1 MEIYKGRGAKADEKE
16 LLEVL
21 DDVFFSDDDEATKRT
36 FLELLPKLYKDKY
49 NPGYNNVIIKED
61 GAIKAAIGCYP
72 IDVTAAGRNLRC
84 MGIGNVAV
92 AKDSRRKGYMV
103 ELMNLA
109 LDIMKDEDF
118 DYSLLGGQRQRYGYF
133 GYEPTG
139 SVQRFTINRGNI
151 AHIKGKD
158 YKTSFT
164 AKEIAEDDV
173 EAIDKIVAVYESQ
186 PYFMDRNR
194 ENCLDVLKSWRSV
207 PYAVYDNGGFKGY
220 FSVEKFGGLQEIK
233 AVNVEDTIDLILCAM
248 DVIDTE
254 SVSFSVPVFDTDFC
268 DYMIKYCCGAS
279 ISPADMINVLNYGK
293 YIEAF
298 LAIKAERMNLSSGT
312 LNILI
317 HGYKRDE
324 NLSITVD
331 GKNVTVAETDAKP
344 DLELDHHRAIDFLSG
359 IYSKDRNSVPA
370 FAQGWFPIDFY
381 AYGLDNV

>member
-1 MEIYKGRGAKADEKE
+1 MELFKGRGAKEDEKE

-21 DDVFFSDDDEATKRT
+21 DDVFFSEDDEETKRN
-36 FLELLPKLYKDKY
+36 FLELLPKLYKDQY

-72 IDVTAAGRNLRC
+72 LNVTAAGRSLKI

-139 SVQRFTINRGNI
+139 SVQHFVINKGNI

-158 YKTSFT
+158 YKTAFT
-164 AKEIAEDDV
+164 AKEITESDV
-173 EAIDKIVAVYESQ
+173 ETVDKIIELYKSL
-186 PYFMDRNR
+186 PYYMDRNR
-194 ENCLDVLKSWRSV
+194 ENCLDVLRSWRSV
-207 PYAVYDNGGFKGY
+207 PYAAYENGEFKGY
-220 FSVEKFGGLQEIK
+220 FAAQKFGGLLEIK
-233 AVNVEDTIDLILCAM
+233 AANVEDTIDLILCAM
-248 DVIDTE
+248 DVIGTD
-254 SVSFSVPVFDTDFC
+254 SVSFSVPVFDTELC

-279 ISPADMINVLNYGK
+279 IGNADMINIFNFGK
-293 YIEAF
+293 FIEAF
-298 LAIKAERMNLSSGT
+298 LAIKAQRMNLCSGT
-312 LNILI
+312 LNVLI

-331 GKNVTVAETDAKP
+331 GKNVSVTETDAKP
-344 DLELDHHRAIDFLSG
+344 DIELDHLRAIDFISG
-359 IYSKDRNSVPA
+359 IYSNHRNSLPA
-370 FAQGWFPIDFY
+370 FAQGWFPVDFF
-381 AYGLDNV
+381 AYGQDNV

>member
-1 MEIYKGRGAKADEKE
+1 MELYKGRCAKEDTKE
-16 LLEVL
+16 LLEML
-21 DDVFFSDDDEATKRT
+21 DDVFFSEDDEATKRT
-36 FLELLPKLYKDKY
+36 FLELLPKLYKDCY
-49 NPGYNNVIIKED
+49 DPAYNNVIIKED
-61 GAIKAAIGCYP
+61 GVIKAAIGCYP
-72 IDVTAAGRNLRC
+72 IDVTAAGRELRC

-103 ELMNLA
+103 ELMKLA
-109 LDIMKDEDF
+109 LDIMKEEDF

-139 SVQRFTINRGNI
+139 SVQRFTINKGNI

-158 YKTSFT
+158 YKTAFI
-164 AKEIAEDDV
+164 AKEIAQSDAET
-173 EAIDKIVAVYESQ
+173 IDKILALYRAQ
-186 PYFMDRNR
+186 PYYMDRNR
-194 ENCLDVLKSWRSV
+194 ENCLDVLKSWRSI
-207 PYAVYDNGGFKGY
+207 PYAVYDNGEFKGY

-248 DVIDTE
+248 DVIGTE
-254 SVSFSVPVFDTDFC
+254 SVSFGVPVFDADFC
-268 DYMIKYCCGAS
+268 EYMIKYGCGAS
-279 ISPADMINVLNYGK
+279 ICNADMINIFNFGK
-293 YIEAF
+293 FIEAF
-298 LAIKAERMNLSSGT
+298 LAIKAERMNLCSGT
-312 LNILI
+312 LNVLI
-317 HGYKRDE
+317 HGFKRDE
-324 NLSITVD
+324 SISITVD

>member
-1 MEIYKGRGAKADEKE
+1 MELYKGRCAEEDTKE
-16 LLEVL
+16 LLEML
-21 DDVFFSDDDEATKRT
+21 DDVFFSEDEEATKRT
-36 FLELLPKLYKDKY
+36 FLELLPKLYKDRY
-49 NPGYNNVIIKED
+49 NPAYNNVIIKED

-72 IDVTAAGRNLRC
+72 IDVTAAGRKLRS

-109 LDIMKDEDF
+109 LDIMKEEDF

-158 YKTSFT
+158 CKTSFT

-173 EAIDKIVAVYESQ
+173 EAIDKIVAVYKSQ
-186 PYFMDRNR
+186 PYYMDRNA

-207 PYAVYDNGGFKGY
+207 PYAVYDNGEFKGY

-279 ISPADMINVLNYGK
+279 ICNADMINIFNFGK
-293 YIEAF
+293 FIEAF
-298 LAIKAERMNLSSGT
+298 LAIKAQRMNLSSGT
-312 LNILI
+312 FNLLI
-317 HGYKRDE
+317 HGFKRDE

-331 GKNVTVAETDAKP
+331 GKSVTVAETDATP